1 MSHRSTADEY
11 LIREKGKAFP
21 EYFYSYLKL
30 YLQRFVVPPMVTKD
44 ELIMRLKRD
53 LKMILQGMEVDE
65 RKTHEENSG
74 LVSDG
79 VWAWF
84 TLFYQSMKRGTMKL

>member
-1 MSHRSTADEY
+1 MTLSFLNRSTADEY

-21 EYFYSYLKL
+21 DYFYSYLKL

-44 ELIMRLKRD
+44 DLIMRLKRD

-65 RKTHEENSG
+65 KKSHEENSG
-74 LVSDG
+74 LVS
-79 VWAWF
+79 AF
-84 TLFYQSMKRGTMKL
+84 CFFFA